1 MPLTARLLTL
11 LAVIFFA
18 PGCAT
23 VAPPTPNP
31 AVSPRQ
37 PSAAIPPPAAALG
50 LSPNKIVG
58 RILAIDA
65 TRGFAFVTLTAAAP
79 AAALVAGAAL
89 IVRSDDLTETG
100 HLRASRY
107 TRGRTLGAQIISG
120 QPTLGDEVVFHAP

>member
-1 MPLTARLLTL
+1 MPFTARLLTL

-31 AVSPRQ
+31 GVSPRQ
-37 PSAAIPPPAAALG
+37 PSSAIPPPAATLG

-100 HLRASRY
+100 YLRASRY

>member
-1 MPLTARLLTL
+1 
-11 LAVIFFA
+11 
-18 PGCAT
+18 
-23 VAPPTPNP
+23 
-31 AVSPRQ
+31 
-37 PSAAIPPPAAALG
+37 
-50 LSPNKIVG
+50 
-58 RILAIDA
+58 LAIDA